1 MVGSISGS
9 SYQSSMLSQLT
20 QKLFSMMDEDGS
32 GSSSQTETS
41 GVSGQE
47 SSLIDA
53 LFSNADSD
61 GSDAITQ
68 QEFAS
73 MLSQLFQEIKGASSE
88 GMSNA
93 GAPPPPP
100 DSSGMIS
107 SLDTDGDGS
116 LSVDE
121 MTAGGIRDAEKLF
134 SEIDTDGDG
143 LASEDEL
150 NAFAE
155 TMAANGPQGMNGAP
169 PPPPDSGGMISSLD
183 TDGDG
188 SLSVDE
194 MTAGGIRDAE
204 KLFGE
209 IDTDGD
215 GLASED
221 ELNAFDEKMKAN
233 GPQVASSDSE
243 SNSTIALQ
251 TEFLDKLIEMI
262 SQYKGYTDS
271 TANSTS
277 IFA

>member
-1 MVGSISGS
+1 MVGSISGG
-9 SYQSSMLSQLT
+9 SYQTSMLSQMT
-20 QKLFSMMDEDGS
+20 QKLFSMMDQDGG
-32 GSSSQTETS
+32 GSNSKTEMS

-53 LFSNADSD
+53 LFSQADSD

-100 DSSGMIS
+100 DSNGMIS

-150 NAFAE
+150 DAFGE
-155 TMAANGPQGMNGAP
+155 KMKTNGPQ
-169 PPPPDSGGMISSLD
+169 SGS
-183 TDGDG
+183 T
-188 SLSVDE
+188 
-194 MTAGGIRDAE
+194 
-204 KLFGE
+204 
-209 IDTDGD
+209 
-215 GLASED
+215 
-221 ELNAFDEKMKAN
+221 
-233 GPQVASSDSE
+233 DSE
-243 SNSTIALQ
+243 SNSAVSLQ
-251 TEFLDKLIEMI
+251 MEFIDKLIEMI

-271 TANSTS
+271 TASGTS

>member
-53 LFSNADSD
+53 LFSKADSD

-73 MLSQLFQEIKGASSE
+73 MLSQLFQEMKGGSSE

-100 DSSGMIS
+100 DSSEMIS

-134 SEIDTDGDG
+134 SDIDTDGDG

-150 NAFAE
+150 DAF
-155 TMAANGPQGMNGAP
+155 G
-169 PPPPDSGGMISSLD
+169 
-183 TDGDG
+183 
-188 SLSVDE
+188 
-194 MTAGGIRDAE
+194 
-204 KLFGE
+204 
-209 IDTDGD
+209 
-215 GLASED
+215 
-221 ELNAFDEKMKAN
+221 EKMKAD
-233 GPQVASSDSE
+233 GPQSASTDSE
-243 SNSTIALQ
+243 SNSTISLQ

-271 TANSTS
+271 TADSTS